1 MNVRRFKRLNPRHA
15 TGCIGVALVL
25 HWCCI
30 DNHWWV
36 FLCISSYSFD
46 ICLDFRHPSR
56 QVPSHRPQQCHP
68 RCCCGI
74 ATRWMATGQ
83 PWIWIWMDLD
93 GSKKVSFST
102 HQALQA
108 LQILSGHNMVA
119 VNAATWRPRIPKATC
134 RHCKTLK
141 TAPGVFSEAISAM
154 EIHSR
159 WEEAAV

>member
-1 MNVRRFKRLNPRHA
+1 MLHWC
-15 TGCIGVALVL
+15 CIGVAL
-25 HWCCI
+25 I
-30 DNHWWV
+30 TIGGYFYV
-36 FLCISSYSFD
+36 FLLIRLTFVWIFD
-46 ICLDFRHPSR
+46 IPADRCLRIDLSNVTHGAAVASQRGGW
-56 QVPSHRPQQCHP
+56 QQDSP
-68 RCCCGI
+68 GS
-74 ATRWMATGQ
+74 GSG
-83 PWIWIWMDLD
+83 WIWMDLD
-93 GSKKVSFST
+93 GTKKVSFST